1 MTHTYLFE
9 DRQDSHMAVLTEGDE
24 GKFLMDAEGEQ
35 IGIVT
40 DVTDGVA
47 RVEPEPGIAEA
58 WVQSL
63 GFGDADDDD
72 LEVHGDAVATVTDS
86 EVRLKGDL

>member
-1 MTHTYLFE
+1 
-9 DRQDSHMAVLTEGDE
+9 MAVLTEEDE

-47 RVEPEPGIAEA
+47 YVEPDPDIAEA

-63 GFGDADDDD
+63 GFGDADEDD
-72 LEVHGDAVATVTDS
+72 LEVHGDAVETVT
-86 EVRLKGDL
+86 EGELRLRGDL